1 MTQQDR
7 VWHEIDAEDVIGIL
21 QSGKN
26 GLSGEEA
33 RQRLEIHGLNR
44 LPEPPRRSALI
55 RFLAHFHNILIYVL
69 LGSAVITAFLG
80 HLIDTAVILAVVVAN
95 AAIGFLQE
103 GKAEKAMEAIRQMLA
118 LSASVLRDAVRRSV
132 KGEELV
138 PGDIVMLEAG
148 DKVPADLRLI
158 SVNGLQ
164 IQEAIITG

>member
-69 LGSAVITAFLG
+69 LGSAVI
-80 HLIDTAVILAVVVAN
+80 
-95 AAIGFLQE
+95 
-103 GKAEKAMEAIRQMLA
+103 
-118 LSASVLRDAVRRSV
+118 
-132 KGEELV
+132 
-138 PGDIVMLEAG
+138 
-148 DKVPADLRLI
+148 
-158 SVNGLQ
+158 
-164 IQEAIITG
+164 